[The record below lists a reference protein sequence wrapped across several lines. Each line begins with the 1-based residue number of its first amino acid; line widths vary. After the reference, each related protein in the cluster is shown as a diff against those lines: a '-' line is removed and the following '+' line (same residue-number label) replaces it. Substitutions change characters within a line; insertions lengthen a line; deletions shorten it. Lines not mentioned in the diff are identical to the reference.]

1 MIRKSSVVP
10 ILFHFCHKL
19 LLLLLLLLLPQCTGK
34 FAGGFY
40 RIMSHRENSRTEELN
55 SCPFLTA
62 TVMPTALSAGPG
74 LKWIRMKNTER
85 SSAESTAG
93 LIFCVK
99 LTLNDRL
106 VGTTAAERNQGKN
119 ILVSHQCIS

>member
-1 MIRKSSVVP
+1 MSISHCNSDAHSSVCWTWTQV
-10 ILFHFCHKL
+10 
-19 LLLLLLLLLPQCTGK
+19 
-34 FAGGFY
+34 
-40 RIMSHRENSRTEELN
+40 
-55 SCPFLTA
+55 
-62 TVMPTALSAGPG
+62 
-74 LKWIRMKNTER
+74 KWIRMKNTEL

-106 VGTTAAERNQGKN
+106 VGTTPAERNQGKN